1 MTDTVFT
8 KFYSDIH
15 VDKSEILRYMG
26 CRETDETTL
35 SLVEECL
42 SEALP
47 KLVYKTCYRQ
57 FAIHVDACKTDL
69 SFMIS
74 RSRDLNKNLTGC
86 DRIIVFAA
94 TIGIEM
100 DRLIAKYGKISP
112 SKALCFQAIGAERI
126 ESLCDVFNR
135 EMKEKLAAE
144 NLFFRPRFSPGYG
157 DLPLDAQRKLF
168 SVLDCSRKIGL
179 SLNDSL
185 LMSPSKSVTAIIG
198 FGSAPRQDKPR
209 QSKSCRSGSSQSEPW
224 QGGSPQSEHDET
236 SHAGKCKNCENKN
249 CSFRR

>member
-8 KFYSDIH
+8 KFYSDIP

-26 CRETDETTL
+26 CREADETAL

-47 KLVYKTCYRQ
+47 KLVYMACYRQ

-74 RSRDLNKNLTGC
+74 HSCDLIKNLTGC

-126 ESLCDVFNR
+126 ESLCDVFNS
-135 EMKEKLAAE
+135 EMEEKLAAE
-144 NLFFRPRFSPGYG
+144 NLFSRPRFSPGYG
-157 DLPLDAQRKLF
+157 DLPLDAQRELF
-168 SVLDCSRKIGL
+168 GVLDCSRKIGL

-209 QSKSCRSGSSQSEPW
+209 QDIFDIPGCL
-224 QGGSPQSEHDET
+224 ET
-236 SHAGKCKNCENKN
+236 GHTNKCKNCEKKN